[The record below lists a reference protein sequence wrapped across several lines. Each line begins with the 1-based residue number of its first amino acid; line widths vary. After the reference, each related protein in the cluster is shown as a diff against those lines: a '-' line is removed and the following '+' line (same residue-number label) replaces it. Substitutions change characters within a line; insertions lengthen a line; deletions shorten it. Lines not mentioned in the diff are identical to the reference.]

1 MTNAPAH
8 SMHGGDPA
16 DRPEASYWPEPAD
29 EPIDLFSDTLADLC
43 REACEQ
49 LPPACARL
57 ARQAFAKVVS
67 EGDLS
72 SVRQAERNAVV
83 RFMQQAREASGL
95 PDLAYFVAC
104 WQLAFE
110 LDDNGESQTAVAK
123 EFGKTRAAVSK
134 RVVEIRLA
142 ATGKNVARG
151 QKSRAA
157 AEVYKLRQFVI
168 FGAQGRA
175 KRKQKNQLN
184 HNICNQYQALAAA
197 T

>member
-1 MTNAPAH
+1 
-8 SMHGGDPA
+8 
-16 DRPEASYWPEPAD
+16 
-29 EPIDLFSDTLADLC
+29 
-43 REACEQ
+43 
-49 LPPACARL
+49 
-57 ARQAFAKVVS
+57 
-67 EGDLS
+67 
-72 SVRQAERNAVV
+72 
-83 RFMQQAREASGL
+83 MQQAREASGL

-157 AEVYKLRQFVI
+157 AEVYRLRQFI
-168 FGAQGRA
+168 AGAARP
-175 KRKQKNQLN
+175 RKQRQTQLN
-184 HNICNQYQALAAA
+184 RGIESLWTQLLPTA
-197 T
+197 